1 MIRQIMPYSILGQMI
16 SKWENIQIFKSITEL
31 AMPIKSDGNAIIVSG
46 IVPQFDNLNKVN
58 EINNPLELACVKRD
72 ISFSFHSEIINSS

>member
-1 MIRQIMPYSILGQMI
+1 
-16 SKWENIQIFKSITEL
+16 
-31 AMPIKSDGNAIIVSG
+31 MPIKSDGNAIIVSG

-72 ISFSFHSEIINSS
+72 ISFRFHSEIINSS